1 MSASSSSSFLASDWS
16 YPRTAAAF
24 TGYVGNPARDGQG
37 GPSGALALCVANTPI
52 PCKLEGMAS
61 QKFVQFTVINIRKKG
76 WSYAP
81 WSVVPPSRLVLLLLA
96 KTNAQHH
103 AHRKRQTGK
112 NAKSA
117 KDENTKELFENGEW
131 ARNDV
136 TTERVGSSVLM
147 YSFIKRASAWT
158 RPSARSRRGRR
169 SGSGCRTSCEF
180 SFFPP
185 ACLIAHLTLAAP
197 KKGTRRRR
205 VMRRATCS
213 RRTWT

>member
-81 WSVVPPSRLVLLLLA
+81 WSVVPPSCLVLLLLA
-96 KTNAQHH
+96 N
-103 AHRKRQTGK
+103 
-112 NAKSA
+112 
-117 KDENTKELFENGEW
+117 
-131 ARNDV
+131 
-136 TTERVGSSVLM
+136 
-147 YSFIKRASAWT
+147 
-158 RPSARSRRGRR
+158 
-169 SGSGCRTSCEF
+169 
-180 SFFPP
+180 
-185 ACLIAHLTLAAP
+185 
-197 KKGTRRRR
+197 
-205 VMRRATCS
+205 
-213 RRTWT
+213 

>member
-81 WSVVPPSRLVLLLLA
+81 WSVLPLLPA
-96 KTNAQHH
+96 
-103 AHRKRQTGK
+103 
-112 NAKSA
+112 
-117 KDENTKELFENGEW
+117 LF
-131 ARNDV
+131 
-136 TTERVGSSVLM
+136 
-147 YSFIKRASAWT
+147 
-158 RPSARSRRGRR
+158 
-169 SGSGCRTSCEF
+169 
-180 SFFPP
+180 FFFF
-185 ACLIAHLTLAAP
+185 
-197 KKGTRRRR
+197 
-205 VMRRATCS
+205 
-213 RRTWT
+213 

>member
-81 WSVVPPSRLVLLLLA
+81 WSVAPPSCLVLLLLA

-147 YSFIKRASAWT
+147 YSFIKD
-158 RPSARSRRGRR
+158 GQVV
-169 SGSGCRTSCEF
+169 
-180 SFFPP
+180 FF
-185 ACLIAHLTLAAP
+185 
-197 KKGTRRRR
+197 
-205 VMRRATCS
+205 VFF
-213 RRTWT
+213 